1 MTGDGTHL
9 AGLLVPAANPSLLGH
24 EWAEQL
30 VLEAWNSGRMPH
42 AWLIAGPPGI
52 GKATL
57 AYRIAR
63 FVLSGGGLE
72 AAGGLFGAAAMPP
85 DSLAVDPAERAA
97 RMIAAESHPD
107 LKILRR
113 ERNDKGELSAVI
125 RVTDVREFAGSLR
138 LRSGEGGW
146 RVAIVD
152 EAERMNR
159 NAENA
164 LLKILEEPPPK
175 VLIILVS
182 NALNAMLP
190 TTRSR
195 CRRLLLKPLG
205 DDLVR
210 ELLQRARPEIGDTD
224 ANVLVGL
231 CEGSIGRALTLAS
244 AGGADLYRAVAGL
257 MAALP
262 AGRAGGVPGEALH
275 ALAGA
280 WGRRPKPGEADAF
293 AAGVELLL
301 WWIDRALRAT
311 VDTPGLREIVAGD
324 LAAGRRWVTAVG
336 VEAVFRRRAEVER
349 LMRLER
355 AVNLDRRQVL
365 IDAVHTLALGD
376 GLDRGL
382 VAE

>member
-1 MTGDGTHL
+1 MSGAD
-9 AGLLVPAANPSLLGH
+9 AAAVGLPAPAANPELLGH
-24 EWAEQL
+24 DWAQHL

-63 FVLSGGGLE
+63 FVLSGSGQG
-72 AAGGLFGAAAMPP
+72 AAAGLFGAAAMPATG
-85 DSLAVDPAERAA
+85 LAVDPDGRAA
-97 RMIAAESHPD
+97 RMMAAESHPD

-113 ERNDKGELSAVI
+113 ELTDKGTLSAVI
-125 RVTDVREFAGSLR
+125 KVEDVREFAGSLR
-138 LRSGEGGW
+138 LRSGDGGW

-175 VLIILVS
+175 ALILLVTNS
-182 NALNAMLP
+182 LNAMLP

-195 CRRLLLKPLG
+195 CRRLVLKPLG
-205 DDLVR
+205 DDVVLA
-210 ELLQRARPEIGDTD
+210 LLRRGRPEVGDAD
-224 ANVLVGL
+224 ATVLLRL
-231 CEGSIGRALTLAS
+231 CEGSIGRALALAD

-262 AGRAGGVPGEALH
+262 VGRPGGVPGEAIH

-280 WGRRPKPGEADAF
+280 WSQRPKPGEADAF

-301 WWIDRALRAT
+301 WWVDRAMRAS
-311 VDTPGLREIVAGD
+311 VDATGLREIVPGD
-324 LAAGRRWVTAVG
+324 LAAGRRWVAGVG
-336 VEAVFRRRAEVER
+336 AEAVFRRRAEVER
-349 LMRLER
+349 LVRLER
-355 AVNLDRRQVL
+355 AINLDRRQVI
-365 IDAVHTLALGD
+365 IDALHTLALGD

>member
-1 MTGDGTHL
+1 MSADAAEA
-9 AGLLVPAANPSLLGH
+9 AGLPVPAANLQLLGH

-30 VLEAWNSGRMPH
+30 VLEAWSSGRMPH

-63 FVLSGGGLE
+63 FVLSGGGQG
-72 AAGGLFGAAAMPP
+72 ATGGLFGAAGMPP
-85 DSLAVDPAERAA
+85 DSLAVAPDGRVA
-97 RMIAAESHPD
+97 RMVAAESHPD
-107 LKILRR
+107 LRILRR
-113 ERNDKGELSAVI
+113 ELNDKGEMSAVV
-125 RVTDVREFAGSLR
+125 RVSDVREFVGSLR

-159 NAENA
+159 SAENA

-175 VLIILVS
+175 SLIILVS
-182 NALNAMLP
+182 NALNTMLP

-195 CRRLLLKPLG
+195 CRRLVLKPLG
-205 DDLVR
+205 DAVVLDLLR
-210 ELLQRARPEIGDTD
+210 RARPELGDAD
-224 ANVLVGL
+224 ATVLLRL
-231 CEGSIGRALTLAS
+231 CEGSIGRALTLADV
-244 AGGADLYRAVAGL
+244 GGADLYRAVSGL

-262 AGRAGGVPGEALH
+262 VGRGDRVPGEAVH

-280 WGRRPKPGEADAF
+280 WARRPKPGEADAF

-301 WWIDRALRAT
+301 WWVDRAVRAS
-311 VDTPGLREIVAGD
+311 VDATGLRDVVPGD
-324 LAAGRRWVTAVG
+324 LAAGRRWVAAVG
-336 VEAVFRRRAEVER
+336 AEAVFRRRAEVER
-349 LMRLER
+349 LARLER
-355 AVNLDRRQVL
+355 LVNLDRRQVIL
-365 IDAVHTLALGD
+365 DAMHALALGD